1 MGSGDHWDCALGKAE
16 VKQVGGLTRT
26 GRCCW
31 EEDWNQTWREK
42 RNILCKA
49 KGCVIFCEI
58 LTYSAAGEG
67 GLLFKSKRTFHKWL
81 FNSRNGPQES
91 ISSWRWKMEVVSG
104 AVLTCQ
110 QLNNNI
116 SARIIYSSVTRH
128 QYFTLT
134 RITTPH
140 QISLKRQTAI
150 FLHILMIKL
159 IQQSHRFSLE
169 WNKNA
174 VCMEMSQSPRLPW
187 DKTALF

>member
-1 MGSGDHWDCALGKAE
+1 
-16 VKQVGGLTRT
+16 
-26 GRCCW
+26 
-31 EEDWNQTWREK
+31 
-42 RNILCKA
+42 
-49 KGCVIFCEI
+49 
-58 LTYSAAGEG
+58 
-67 GLLFKSKRTFHKWL
+67 
-81 FNSRNGPQES
+81 
-91 ISSWRWKMEVVSG
+91 MEVVSG

-110 QLNNNI
+110 QLNNI

-174 VCMEMSQSPRLPW
+174 VCMEMSQSPRLP
-187 DKTALF
+187 